1 MKHATVEFT
10 MKWGTLLIITEAKTD
25 MVEIRLLV
33 QQMSYMLRCQGQ
45 ETHVILQSTTIMHAG
60 SVYDKDR
67 CAECANKFIQY
78 KDANMMSSGVEIK
91 ICSVPGNHNQ
101 GTQTI
106 MLYATKPDMLL
117 EMSTK
122 FMKDHSQF
130 MVKKEQDARQVIHKF
145 YLSIKR
151 EDWTLD
157 TMRDLYETVIT
168 NYNNT
173 RNEVAWI
180 YEGMQEMGS
189 KVTDMPGNKSNW
201 ITEEMHKMVFTVSVM
216 PGNMDQHGRC
226 KNRVAWISGGTDKID
241 STVSVVPGSM
251 DQRGGGVTKRKYDI
265 SSVRPEDGRS
275 MRKPL

>member
-1 MKHATVEFT
+1 M
-10 MKWGTLLIITEAKTD
+10 
-25 MVEIRLLV
+25 
-33 QQMSYMLRCQGQ
+33 
-45 ETHVILQSTTIMHAG
+45 
-60 SVYDKDR
+60 
-67 CAECANKFIQY
+67 FIQY

-173 RNEVAWI
+173 RNEVTWI

-189 KVTDMPGNKSNW
+189 KVTDMPGNKSNC
-201 ITEEMHKMVFTVSVM
+201 ITEEMHEMVFTVTVM
-216 PGNMDQHGRC
+216 P
-226 KNRVAWISGGTDKID
+226 ATWT
-241 STVSVVPGSM
+241 STGDARTGLPGSLGE
-251 DQRGGGVTKRKYDI
+251 QTRLTPLCPLCPAPWTRGG
-265 SSVRPEDGRS
+265 EA
-275 MRKPL
+275 

>member
-1 MKHATVEFT
+1 
-10 MKWGTLLIITEAKTD
+10 
-25 MVEIRLLV
+25 
-33 QQMSYMLRCQGQ
+33 MLRCQGQ
-45 ETHVILQSTTIMHAG
+45 ETHVILQSTTIVHAG

-91 ICSVPGNHNQ
+91 ICSVAGNHNQ

-168 NYNNT
+168 T
-173 RNEVAWI
+173 TTSP
-180 YEGMQEMGS
+180 GMS
-189 KVTDMPGNKSNW
+189 CLDL
-201 ITEEMHKMVFTVSVM
+201 
-216 PGNMDQHGRC
+216 
-226 KNRVAWISGGTDKID
+226 GGDAGD
-241 STVSVVPGSM
+241 GLQS
-251 DQRGGGVTKRKYDI
+251 DRHARQQ
-265 SSVRPEDGRS
+265 VRLDH
-275 MRKPL
+275 

>member
-1 MKHATVEFT
+1 MPPDPNSQIAFCDNVL
-10 MKWGTLLIITEAKTD
+10 G
-25 MVEIRLLV
+25 RLHNGPG
-33 QQMSYMLRCQGQ
+33 SHSCIHSTR
-45 ETHVILQSTTIMHAG
+45 THVILQSTTIMHAG

-78 KDANMMSSGVEIK
+78 KDANMMSSGVKIK
-91 ICSVPGNHNQ
+91 ICSVPGNHNK

-173 RNEVAWI
+173 RNEVAW
-180 YEGMQEMGS
+180 
-189 KVTDMPGNKSNW
+189 
-201 ITEEMHKMVFTVSVM
+201 
-216 PGNMDQHGRC
+216 
-226 KNRVAWISGGTDKID
+226 
-241 STVSVVPGSM
+241 
-251 DQRGGGVTKRKYDI
+251 RGCRRWAPK
-265 SSVRPEDGRS
+265 
-275 MRKPL
+275 